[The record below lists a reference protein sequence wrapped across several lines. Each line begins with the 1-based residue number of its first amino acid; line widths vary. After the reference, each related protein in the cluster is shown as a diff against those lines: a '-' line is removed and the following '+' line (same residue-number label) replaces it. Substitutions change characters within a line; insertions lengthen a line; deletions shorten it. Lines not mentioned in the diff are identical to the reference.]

1 MRITHALL
9 LLSLTALFSCSSD
22 EDATTATELEPTTV
36 NVTFTGLNISV
47 TPDLKANAPLRASA
61 TQSGVTR
68 IAFKVLDATGKE
80 VYSEDKKYGSD
91 NDFDHVVC
99 PLHVGKY
106 TFVAVAH
113 KAKNLDSPVATVTST
128 DKALLTE
135 SYVPKLVYAKTM
147 DVTVAGNTTQNVTMD
162 FDKRITSSFRLKVLD
177 AYPDEVTKVRLTAD
191 ASKPKAKSPFAF
203 SPATGFA
210 PSALSY
216 TNTISRAENNLSS
229 FTGKEIG
236 LHFFLTKDEQQMDIV
251 IDMLND
257 NDEVLYTRTLS
268 NLTLSPQGD
277 TRHRYIL
284 HELYHYHLQ
293 LQHVRRYPHRRP
305 FESLT
310 GNHIPSR
317 MTACEER
324 YFGGEQ
330 NVSTNKSTF
339 TTKKP

>member
-9 LLSLTALFSCSSD
+9 FLSLTALFSCSSD

-36 NVTFTGLNISV
+36 NVTFTGLDISI

-80 VYSEDKKYGSD
+80 VYSEDKNVGSD

-113 KAKNLDSPVATVTST
+113 KAKNLDSPVATVTSA

-162 FDKRITSSFRLKVLD
+162 FDKRITSSFRLKVID

-191 ASKPKAKSPFAF
+191 ASKPKATSPFAF

-268 NLTLSPQGD
+268 NLTFYRHKKTRATGTFFTNSTTTTFNFNTSDD
-277 TRHRYIL
+277 TPIDVPL
-284 HELYHYHLQ
+284 N
-293 LQHVRRYPHRRP
+293 P
-305 FESLT
+305 
-310 GNHIPSR
+310 
-317 MTACEER
+317 
-324 YFGGEQ
+324 
-330 NVSTNKSTF
+330 
-339 TTKKP
+339 